1 MAHQCVQYDQPRR
14 RRTGL
19 DHVIACGTALV
30 PGNFR
35 FPWNYSIR
43 QLLPFIKFMNASILK
58 EDAEDFS
65 LLDVFLFFG
74 RSLRLLLVTSAL
86 GLGVGL
92 VAYLMYPAYKGSIL
106 LPNISDPMYIK
117 RLQFIMPRMA
127 ASLDDSDAMK
137 EKLMREKFW
146 TENFFANYVIKKQ
159 DFKDL
164 KDLQDSKKDE
174 TSSPTLTLSLKERSL
189 DDLHRNMDYFV
200 NYVKDKSTIYYLE
213 DLSTGIKY
221 QSAIFIANYEKTI
234 LELSNEKKYTL
245 KKIASLESIGQQF
258 KGASFAQSSQLF
270 DLKDG
275 GSKFLPV
282 NVQLIALKKELSDID
297 LQLERN
303 QDAFDENQVRVKLQ
317 SVIAE
322 NLKSCGNGL
331 KCIENILEGA
341 RKEELSASKTPGT
354 IIGFKRFISQ
364 LESARSQN
372 ANGFSQLIAMNV
384 EKTSSSLFLLGG
396 LIAGLLFGVLGALV
410 YEAIKNRSAT
420 PVPV

>member
-1 MAHQCVQYDQPRR
+1 
-14 RRTGL
+14 
-19 DHVIACGTALV
+19 
-30 PGNFR
+30 
-35 FPWNYSIR
+35 
-43 QLLPFIKFMNASILK
+43 MNASSLK
-58 EDAEDFS
+58 EDAEDFT
-65 LLDVFLFFG
+65 LLDVFQFFE
-74 RSLRLLLVTSAL
+74 RSLKLILVAGAL
-86 GLGVGL
+86 GLGIGL
-92 VAYLMYPAYKGSIL
+92 VVYSMYPAYKGSIL

-127 ASLDDSDAMK
+127 ASLDDSDPMK
-137 EKLMREKFW
+137 GKLTSEKFW

-189 DDLHRNMDYFV
+189 PELRRNMDYFV
-200 NYVKDKSTIYYLE
+200 NYVKDKSTVYYLE

-234 LELSNEKKYTL
+234 LELGNEKKYTL

-258 KGASFAQSSQLF
+258 KGGSIAQSSQLF

-317 SVIAE
+317 SVIAD
-322 NLKSCGNGL
+322 NLKSCGDGL

-354 IIGFKRFISQ
+354 VLGFKRFISQ
-364 LESARSQN
+364 LEGARSQN

-384 EKTSSSLFLLGG
+384 EKTSSMLFLLGG
-396 LIAGLLFGVLGALV
+396 LIAGLFFGVLVAFVIDAL
-410 YEAIKNRSAT
+410 KNRNASQ
-420 PVPV
+420 VSV